1 MQHKYTAARAD
12 IQELTKDKVGY
23 KKLTFG
29 EQQQFA
35 MRKKE
40 EKNSIIEIC
49 PVRNVVARF
58 GNKWALLVILVL
70 GEAGKIR
77 FNQLGKLIPDIS
89 TKVLSGTLRTLE
101 ADGLVE
107 RTVYPEVPIRVEYEL
122 TDVGHSLLPI
132 IVQLTD
138 WAQNNMKSIM
148 AKRKLAE
155 G

>member
-1 MQHKYTAARAD
+1 
-12 IQELTKDKVGY
+12 
-23 KKLTFG
+23 
-29 EQQQFA
+29 

-148 AKRKLAE
+148 AKRKLAD